1 MTKDQEML
9 QIVREK
15 LLLEEMRLHL
25 KRETEKLREQ
35 MERLQAKLQ
44 SQGR

>member
-9 QIVREK
+9 QNIREK
-15 LLLEEMRLHL
+15 VLIRMMREHL
-25 KRETEKLREQ
+25 KEETEKLKEQ

-44 SQGR
+44 SLR